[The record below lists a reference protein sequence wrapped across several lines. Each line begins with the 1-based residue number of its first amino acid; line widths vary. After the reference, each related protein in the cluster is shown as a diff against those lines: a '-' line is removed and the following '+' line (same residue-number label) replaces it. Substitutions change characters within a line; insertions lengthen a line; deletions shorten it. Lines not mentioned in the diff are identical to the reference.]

1 MTTSTTS
8 ERPGADPGG
17 RGRRRADAERSIA
30 AIIEAGLRCFVA
42 RPDVSMSDI
51 AREAGISRV
60 TLYAH
65 FPSREAL
72 LDAVLEQAVTEA
84 NAALDADDRTDLPAR
99 EALVRLLHSSWRIL
113 DRHGSLRSAVAQG
126 LPETRVRERHE
137 RVLDRVR
144 ALIVRGQREGA
155 FRTDLP
161 RDWLVTVMYSL
172 LHATADEVL
181 AGRLDPGEAPD
192 VLESTVLSAFRPD

>member
-51 AREAGISRV
+51 AREAGVSRV

-72 LDAVLEQAVTEA
+72 LDAVLELAVTEA
-84 NAALDADDRTDLPAR
+84 NAALDADDRSDLPAR

-126 LPETRVRERHE
+126 LPETRVREQHE

-192 VLESTVLSAFRPD
+192 VLEATVLSALRRD

>member
-1 MTTSTTS
+1 MTSSTKT
-8 ERPGADPGG
+8 ERPSADPAG

-51 AREAGISRV
+51 ARAAGVSRV

-72 LDAVLEQAVTEA
+72 LDAVLELAVTEA
-84 NAALDADDRTDLPAR
+84 NAALDTDDRSDLPAR

-126 LPETRVRERHE
+126 LPETRVREQHE

-192 VLESTVLSAFRPD
+192 VLEATVLSALRRD

>member
-1 MTTSTTS
+1 
-8 ERPGADPGG
+8 
-17 RGRRRADAERSIA
+17 
-30 AIIEAGLRCFVA
+30 
-42 RPDVSMSDI
+42 MSDI
-51 AREAGISRV
+51 AREAGVSRV

-72 LDAVLEQAVTEA
+72 LDAVLELAVTEA
-84 NAALDADDRTDLPAR
+84 NAALDADDRSDLPAR

-126 LPETRVRERHE
+126 LPETRVREQHE

-192 VLESTVLSAFRPD
+192 VLEATVLSALRRD

>member
-1 MTTSTTS
+1 MTSSTRT
-8 ERPGADPGG
+8 ERPGADPAP
-17 RGRRRADAERSIA
+17 RGRRRADAERSIT

-51 AREAGISRV
+51 AREAGVSRV

-72 LDAVLEQAVTEA
+72 LDAVLELAVTEA
-84 NAALDADDRTDLPAR
+84 SAALDTDDRSDLPAR

-126 LPETRVRERHE
+126 LPETRVREQHE

-192 VLESTVLSAFRPD
+192 VLEATVLSALRRD

>member
-1 MTTSTTS
+1 
-8 ERPGADPGG
+8 
-17 RGRRRADAERSIA
+17 
-30 AIIEAGLRCFVA
+30 
-42 RPDVSMSDI
+42 MSDI
-51 AREAGISRV
+51 ARAAGVSRV

-72 LDAVLEQAVTEA
+72 LDAVLELAVTEA
-84 NAALDADDRTDLPAR
+84 NAALDTDDRSDLPAR

-113 DRHGSLRSAVAQG
+113 DRHGSLRAAVTQG
-126 LPETRVRERHE
+126 LPETRVREQHE

-192 VLESTVLSAFRPD
+192 VLEATVLSALRRD